1 MNISTYESRIKAL
14 EDQLNP
20 PAPEDPEIMSMTI
33 TPNKT
38 DVNGNNIQDLINDF
52 INLLGPVDFDPAN
65 PTPPSATL
73 SLYFGSA
80 EAANGTYNIMGAP
93 NSTGWVS
100 ISDRNTETFYISE
113 SEGEPAGGDFVVNV
127 TNMDVTITFGVL
139 NDLENP
145 TKIIS
150 GALRFT
156 KNSGG
161 NSND

>member
-52 INLLGPVDFDPAN
+52 INQLGPVDFDPEN
-65 PTPPSATL
+65 PPSPSATL
-73 SLYFGSA
+73 SLHFGSA
-80 EAANGTYNIMGAP
+80 EAANGTYNIMVTP
-93 NSTGWVS
+93 NSAGVVS
-100 ISDRNTETFYISE
+100 IFDRNTETHYASE
-113 SEGEPAGGDFVVNV
+113 SEGEPSGGDFVVNV
-127 TNMDVTITFGVL
+127 TNMDVTITFWVL
-139 NDLENP
+139 NNLDNP
-145 TKIIS
+145 TKVI
-150 GALRFT
+150 GGKLRFT